1 MSIVTSTLKRK
12 KTCDMKK
19 MSSSSIWRFLK
30 DQLTKLLL
38 PFGSTEIQTCLNKVE
53 LIQKD
58 LLVSPLAKR
67 LKPKPFKS
75 FIKNKVSAMVSNSI
89 SKTRF

>member
-1 MSIVTSTLKRK
+1 MTWK
-12 KTCDMKK
+12 KCQAVAYGD
-19 MSSSSIWRFLK
+19 FLK

-38 PFGSTEIQTCLNKVE
+38 PFGSTEIQTRLNKVD

-67 LKPKPFKS
+67 LKPKPYKF
-75 FIKNKVSAMVSNSI
+75 
-89 SKTRF
+89 